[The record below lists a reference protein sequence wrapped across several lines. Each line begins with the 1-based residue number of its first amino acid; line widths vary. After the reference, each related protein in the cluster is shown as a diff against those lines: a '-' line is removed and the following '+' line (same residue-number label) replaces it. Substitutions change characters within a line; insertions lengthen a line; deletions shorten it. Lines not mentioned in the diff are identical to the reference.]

1 MPTDTQTGNLKDYSN
16 HHISDHQK
24 FLEKNNEK
32 DQYISTK
39 QKPKLIKKRN
49 QKNPQGINEE
59 NMRF

>member
-16 HHISDHQK
+16 HQINDHQK
-24 FLEKNNEK
+24 FLEKKNEK

-39 QKPKLIKKRN
+39 QKTKLIKKLK
-49 QKNPQGINEE
+49 QKNPQGINKE